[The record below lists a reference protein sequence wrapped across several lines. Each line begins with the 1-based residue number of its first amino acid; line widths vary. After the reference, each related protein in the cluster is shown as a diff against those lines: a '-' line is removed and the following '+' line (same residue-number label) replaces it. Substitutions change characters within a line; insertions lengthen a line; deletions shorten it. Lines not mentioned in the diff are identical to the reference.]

1 MNTGWV
7 KLYRKL
13 LENSII
19 TEPHLLQVFIYCLL
33 RANHATRK
41 ILMGGKELILQPG
54 QFVTGRNEASSVLKL
69 KGKMWDRKTI
79 LLEKLGI
86 LTRKVT
92 NQFTII
98 TIVNWNSYQGT
109 NNNDDQVYDQ
119 RKTSE
124 GPTDDQQMTTNNNGK
139 NDENYKKKEVDTT
152 SGLNGENAVSMAQR
166 EYTSTNVKPNGC
178 SELSDMGEESISLPP
193 AGITEKCDD
202 VNTTL
207 LSNSKIY
214 FDYEACKFVN
224 ITESLIFKW
233 REAYPAIDVC
243 SELKQMESWA
253 FANPNN
259 RKSNWQRF
267 IVNWLKRSHDKL
279 GTLTAN
285 EKKGNNY
292 GSKSKTVSKYVGI
305 NKKNFTEGL

>member
-19 TEPHLLQVFIYCLL
+19 TEPHSLQVFMYCLL
-33 RANHATRK
+33 RANHTTRK

-119 RKTSE
+119 RRTSK
-124 GPTDDQQMTTNNNGK
+124 GPTDDQHMTTNNNEK

-152 SGLNGENAVSMAQR
+152 SGLDGENAVSITQG
-166 EYTSTNVKPNGC
+166 EYTSTNVKPNRC
-178 SELSDMGEESISLPP
+178 SELSGMGEGSISSPTTS
-193 AGITEKCDD
+193 IMEKCDSVD
-202 VNTTL
+202 TTSQ
-207 LSNSKIY
+207 SNSKIH
-214 FDYEACKFVN
+214 FDSEAGIFGCIPELL
-224 ITESLIFKW
+224 ITKW
-233 REAYPAIDVC
+233 QEAYPAIDVL
-243 SELKQMESWA
+243 SELKQMESWVL
-253 FANPNN
+253 ANPKKH
-259 RKSNWQRF
+259 KSNWQRF
-267 IVNWLKRSHDKL
+267 IVNWLKSSQDKSE
-279 GTLTAN
+279 TITN
-285 EKKGNNY
+285 KKKEGGNN
-292 GSKSKTVSKYVGI
+292 GFKNKTASKYIGI
-305 NKKNFTEGL
+305 NQKDYTEGL